1 MALLNKHADATAED
15 INSHSHCYCTLDGLF
30 SVDWEQ
36 CCDTVE
42 NSGRHLRPRGP
53 LISGDDEKDKMR
65 ISNLLEHMLKDESL
79 SEVMKATLTRGTQEL
94 VAEIDGKALAQD
106 DSDVLAFETKTF
118 EINELERLLIIQKE
132 QKDSQR
138 ELFMQ
143 QHEERWGKPFEG
155 SSTSQHAVVEA
166 STVTP
171 SRRQILDRY
180 SAGYYGRSIVDDFK
194 RLESR
199 ILNAGADPADFR
211 LLICFDN

>member
-1 MALLNKHADATAED
+1 LALLNKHADATAED

-65 ISNLLEHMLKDESL
+65 ISKLLEHMLKDESL

-132 QKDSQR
+132 QEDFPTR
-138 ELFMQ
+138 
-143 QHEERWGKPFEG
+143 PF
-155 SSTSQHAVVEA
+155 TQLT

-180 SAGYYGRSIVDDFK
+180 SAYNGPGYYGRSIVDDFK

>member
-1 MALLNKHADATAED
+1 M
-15 INSHSHCYCTLDGLF
+15 
-30 SVDWEQ
+30 
-36 CCDTVE
+36 E

-79 SEVMKATLTRGTQEL
+79 SEVMKATLTRGAQEL